1 MSKIININPALF
13 SFSGSSG
20 TRKKRPKG
28 DVKIKVR
35 SSAETANNKT
45 TKRALLK
52 YIRNQQEKNIE
63 KNWRHE
69 KKETSTPSDL
79 DNFNTDF
86 AESLKYLTTVSEQH
100 KPTSNNHTLRN
111 LPSIHN
117 MSNLIQSSPI
127 QSSPIQSSPIQ
138 SNPIQCN
145 PIQSSPIH
153 QNEMQIYEHLPEVF
167 DNPILKMIIPPNP
180 RFGCLKG
187 GNLPT
192 YRTWN
197 HTQKNNQSIH
207 TNSQSNHNQYIHT
220 NSQSNH
226 NQYIHTNSQSNL
238 NQSNLNQSNLNQSN
252 LNQSNLNQS
261 NLNQPIQSF
270 IGGKSTL
277 ESNLLREN
285 ELNQNRKRM
294 SEIKQSIHK
303 NKEPTVVKKH
313 VYYPKQRKTLRR
325 TYTVGKSKVF
335 PKVSV
340 LISNKT
346 IRSDISTK
354 TQLLKQVPINDVKK
368 YLIKHGFIR
377 IGTVSP
383 NDVLRKM
390 YESAI
395 LICGKINNH
404 NPDNLLYNFFND
416 V

>member
-13 SFSGSSG
+13 SFSGGSG
-20 TRKKRPKG
+20 TRKKRAKG

-35 SSAETANNKT
+35 SSAETENNKT

-100 KPTSNNHTLRN
+100 KPTSNNHTLRH
-111 LPSIHN
+111 LPSTHN
-117 MSNLIQSSPI
+117 MSNLIQSKS
-127 QSSPIQSSPIQ
+127 IQ
-138 SNPIQCN
+138 SNS
-145 PIQSSPIH
+145 IQSNPIH

-167 DNPILKMIIPPNP
+167 DNPIPKMIIPPNP

-207 TNSQSNHNQYIHT
+207 TNSQPNYNQ
-220 NSQSNH
+220 S
-226 NQYIHTNSQSNL
+226 IHTNSQSNL
-238 NQSNLNQSNLNQSN
+238 NQSNLNE
-252 LNQSNLNQS
+252 
-261 NLNQPIQSF
+261 PIQSF
-270 IGGKSTL
+270 IEGKPTL

-395 LICGKINNH
+395 LICGNINNH